1 MQFAKHSEGNF
12 IWFSQQM
19 RFKEN
24 KKINRGI
31 EKIENILINETGYS
45 VLMLR
50 VTHSSDKTIQ
60 L

>member
-1 MQFAKHSEGNF
+1 MH
-12 IWFSQQM
+12 
-19 RFKEN
+19 FKEN
-24 KKINRGI
+24 KKINGGI